1 MAEFPTI
8 FDLIARVEFLQ
19 GLPAAYML
27 FVTTFLIIVL
37 RHWQATLFLLAIQY
51 IVAGLLFVDVLDPRA
66 GRHQTANRAIC
77 DPHSL
82 YHCPPSFLGAFTRRC
97 K

>member
-1 MAEFPTI
+1 MGEFPTI

-37 RHWQATLFLLAIQY
+37 RHWQVTLLLLAAQY
-51 IVAGLLFVDVLDPRA
+51 IVAGLLFVDVLDPRLA
-66 GRHQTANRAIC
+66 VIKLLIGLFVTLILYITARQLV
-77 DPHSL
+77 HFGS
-82 YHCPPSFLGAFTRRC
+82 
-97 K
+97 